1 MKLQRHK
8 VDNDRGEWCLSE
20 DVEQLEAD
28 NDALRA
34 KLACYENNGTTH
46 ADGCWAWG
54 PKHYECALAEIE
66 RLKADGENESHPDD
80 VAVDDFAKAMKAKM
94 KTSREKGRRGWEYG
108 NIRYLAAQLIYH
120 VKKGDPVD
128 VANFCMM
135 LHNRGQSGILSHAW
149 AAEVEGKARLKVLS
163 AEEVTTPGFYWFKF
177 GDGKTKL
184 VLVVSTGK
192 GLSVR
197 TFAGEYGVPDS
208 GVFFG
213 PLNLTPPEL

>member
-20 DVEQLEAD
+20 DVEQLEAE
-28 NDALRA
+28 NESLRA

-66 RLKADGENESHPDD
+66 RLKAP
-80 VAVDDFAKAMKAKM
+80 
-94 KTSREKGRRGWEYG
+94 
-108 NIRYLAAQLIYH
+108 
-120 VKKGDPVD
+120 P
-128 VANFCMM
+128 
-135 LHNRGQSGILSHAW
+135 
-149 AAEVEGKARLKVLS
+149 KVLS

-213 PLNLTPPEL
+213 PLNLTPPEV

>member
-1 MKLQRHK
+1 MKLQRYDFRAAHILLAESDDGNL
-8 VDNDRGEWCLSE
+8 VRYE
-20 DVEQLEAD
+20 DVVALEAE
-28 NDALRA
+28 NERLRA
-34 KLACYENNGTTH
+34 KLARYKNDGTTH
-46 ADGCWAWG
+46 AAGCWAWG

-66 RLKADGENESHPDD
+66 RLKAP
-80 VAVDDFAKAMKAKM
+80 
-94 KTSREKGRRGWEYG
+94 
-108 NIRYLAAQLIYH
+108 
-120 VKKGDPVD
+120 P
-128 VANFCMM
+128 
-135 LHNRGQSGILSHAW
+135 
-149 AAEVEGKARLKVLS
+149 KVLS

-213 PLNLTPPEL
+213 PLNLTPPEV